1 LINFF
6 VVGAQKSGTT
16 SLYSL
21 LDAHPDC
28 CLARPKELHF
38 FDTERYFHGSVV
50 DYGPLHQSLLPKLG
64 QICGECTPVNMFY
77 PPAMERIYL
86 YNASAKLICILRNPL
101 ERAFSHWN
109 MQRQRG
115 LEQLSFIN
123 ALHQESSRIA
133 DGIFSDSYRLY
144 SYCNRGLYSD
154 QLKRMLSWFPPSQV
168 LILRFEELKQDP
180 SGILNRITSF
190 LGIRQLQIPLQ
201 HEHARAYDGQ
211 MSSEAREYLRNFFSS
226 ELMCLQTMLNWDLS
240 DWF

>member
-1 LINFF
+1 MINFF

-21 LDAHPDC
+21 LDTHPDC
-28 CLARPKELHF
+28 CLTRPKELHF
-38 FDTERYFHGSVV
+38 FDDERNFHGSVV
-50 DYGPLHQSLLPKLG
+50 DYGPLHQSLQPKLG

-86 YNASAKLICILRNPL
+86 YNASAKLICILRNPV

-115 LEQLSFIN
+115 VEQLSFIQ
-123 ALHQESSRIA
+123 ALHQESSRMA
-133 DGIFSDSYRLY
+133 DGIFSANYRLY

-154 QLKRMLSWFPPSQV
+154 QLKRILSWFPASQV
-168 LILRFEELKQDP
+168 LILRFDEFKGDP
-180 SGILNRITSF
+180 AKVLNRITSF
-190 LGIRQLQIPLQ
+190 LGIQQWPIPLK
-201 HEHARAYDGQ
+201 HEHARAYEDE
-211 MSSEAREYLRNFFSS
+211 MCSESREYLRNFFSS
-226 ELMCLQTMLNWDLS
+226 ELEYLQTMLNWDLS